1 MMLPSLRFVRLR
13 LVLTTAVSFV
23 FVNIAAAEEGMVA
36 QVFGG
41 SAGPH
46 TLAIGDTISVQT
58 LNLDGW
64 LIAKIEK
71 GYLNDDP
78 FVTKYWK
85 DYGPLITTREFNW
98 AELLTEPLPPETTK
112 KYGAP
117 LEALRKKTLPENWQ
131 STVREVRGD
140 WNGFVRRK
148 AGELRLVIDDVHFEK
163 ILPTTVHQDRGPSGD
178 TIFYSSYKLER
189 NAQNNATWQQLLR
202 QFKFTRPVD
211 LTLGLKLTNATWVY
225 LPSTIEANRG
235 DAEPLKIQ
243 LVSPLSFG
251 AALGAI
257 ALALVLFA
265 VLLPTD
271 LLRDT
276 DAALR
281 PANKDKLLY
290 PFSLARSQMAF
301 WFFLVASAYLFIW
314 LTTDR
319 LDGIN
324 EQMLGLVGISAGTA
338 LGVAFI
344 SAGKGPCRTIK
355 EEQDRAKDAKL
366 TPAEQD
372 AAQRRADRLIA
383 QQERLK
389 KYRPFMRLMDDWLTE
404 DGAVSFHRFQM
415 LAWTVILGSIFL
427 IHVCANYA
435 MPEFSGTTLALM
447 GISSGTYLGFKLPDG
462 R

>member
-1 MMLPSLRFVRLR
+1 MVASLRLLRLR

-23 FVNIAAAEEGMVA
+23 FVSIATAEEGMVA

-64 LIAKIEK
+64 LIGKIEK

-148 AGELRLVIDDVHFEK
+148 AGELRLVIDDVYFEK
-163 ILPTTVHQDRGPSGD
+163 ILPTTVRPDRGPSGD

-211 LTLGLKLTNATWVY
+211 LTLGLKLTNGTWVY
-225 LPSTIEANRG
+225 LPTTIEANRG
-235 DAEPLKIQ
+235 DAESLKIQ
-243 LVSPLSFG
+243 LVSPWSFG
-251 AALGAI
+251 GALSVIAVALIFFAAL
-257 ALALVLFA
+257 V
-265 VLLPTD
+265 VPTD

-276 DAALR
+276 GAPLR
-281 PANKDKLLY
+281 PAKQGSLRY

-301 WFFLVASAYLFIW
+301 WFFLVAAAYLFIW

-319 LDGIN
+319 LDGLN

-344 SAGKGPCRTIK
+344 SAGKGPCRTIA
-355 EEQDRAKDAKL
+355 EEQARATDPNL
-366 TPAEQD
+366 TLADQE
-372 AAQRRADRLIA
+372 AASRRAQRLIA
-383 QQERLK
+383 QRDRLQR
-389 KYRPFMRLMDDWLTE
+389 YSPLMRLMDDWLTE
-404 DGAVSFHRFQM
+404 DGSVSFHRFQM
-415 LAWTVILGSIFL
+415 LAWTLVLGLIFFT
-427 IHVCANYA
+427 HVCVSYA

-447 GISSGTYLGFKLPDG
+447 GISSGTYLGFKLP
-462 R
+462 